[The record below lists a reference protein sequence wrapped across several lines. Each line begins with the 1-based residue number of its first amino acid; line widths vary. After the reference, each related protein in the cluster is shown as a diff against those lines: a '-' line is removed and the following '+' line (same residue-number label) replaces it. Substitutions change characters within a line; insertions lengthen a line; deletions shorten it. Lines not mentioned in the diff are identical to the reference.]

1 MGAFLILQRHVKLAS
16 MKVSHIKSFLAN
28 HKHSKDL
35 IRFLGLLSVLVIY
48 FGYLS
53 WKYDLA
59 TGGIVSALTW
69 SFFVLCT
76 PIADA
81 GFLIDFPVR
90 LITGL
95 RMIFTEIGVWILA
108 IGLNIAALHYTP
120 GSYDKSFLTNL
131 LHKII
136 TTPWPYG
143 SIVILCALG
152 TFLSIHFG
160 DKVMDGITHHKDLSQ
175 DQENKKYKL
184 LKLAVMAVLI
194 VVIIYTYYHLIS
206 RLGIK
211 IEE

>member
-1 MGAFLILQRHVKLAS
+1 ML
-16 MKVSHIKSFLAN
+16 HIKSYLAH

-35 IRFLGLLSVLVIY
+35 IRFLGLLSALVIY

-53 WKYDLA
+53 WIYDLA

-90 LITGL
+90 LITGV
-95 RMIFTEIGVWILA
+95 RMLFTEIGVWVLA
-108 IGLNIAALHYTP
+108 IGLNITALHYAP
-120 GSYDKSFLTNL
+120 ESYDKSFLTHL

-160 DKVMDGITHHKDLSQ
+160 DKVMDGITHHNDPSQ
-175 DQENKKYKL
+175 VQEHKKRKL
-184 LKLAVMAVLI
+184 LKLAVMAALI
-194 VVIIYTYYHLIS
+194 VAIIYTYYHLIS
-206 RLGIK
+206 QLGIR